1 MIKLDNT
8 QVHITHIPLR
18 IAHFTQNYLLLTLSD
33 FFFSH
38 CFPCSDCCR
47 GRILSVAWAC
57 RAEMKELSHCMSK
70 YTGKMGSMK
79 AMWIARGAKQTMT
92 EAEWDILLNDVI
104 ASE

>member
-1 MIKLDNT
+1 
-8 QVHITHIPLR
+8 
-18 IAHFTQNYLLLTLSD
+18 
-33 FFFSH
+33 
-38 CFPCSDCCR
+38 
-47 GRILSVAWAC
+47 
-57 RAEMKELSHCMSK
+57 MKELSHCMSK